1 MDIVKKKFKK
11 YFKMYM
17 MREFPGNPVIRT
29 PCFHCPRAQVQSL
42 VGELKSHMPH
52 GVAKQSKVYA
62 VKSTSLSN
70 N

>member
-1 MDIVKKKFKK
+1 
-11 YFKMYM
+11 MYM